1 MTTNPQHDNIL
12 CISHPPSNTPM
23 ATRKKQTPSANTPTN
38 IPVKKSRRTRL
49 KLQFLYLEVLHQD
62 VSTAQRTIDICRQNN
77 LPVTYATSPSGC
89 LCLRILKT
97 DQELFRMPL
106 LPNGTED
113 DEVVS
118 AGLPWVEEEYIG
130 RHADEVVLV
139 VKQRRL
145 QSKLH
150 MPYLYVNWKKI

>member
-1 MTTNPQHDNIL
+1 
-12 CISHPPSNTPM
+12 
-23 ATRKKQTPSANTPTN
+23 
-38 IPVKKSRRTRL
+38 
-49 KLQFLYLEVLHQD
+49 
-62 VSTAQRTIDICRQNN
+62 
-77 LPVTYATSPSGC
+77 
-89 LCLRILKT
+89 
-97 DQELFRMPL
+97 MPL

-113 DEVVS
+113 DQEVS
-118 AGLPWVEEEYIG
+118 AGLPWVEEQYKKGKIG